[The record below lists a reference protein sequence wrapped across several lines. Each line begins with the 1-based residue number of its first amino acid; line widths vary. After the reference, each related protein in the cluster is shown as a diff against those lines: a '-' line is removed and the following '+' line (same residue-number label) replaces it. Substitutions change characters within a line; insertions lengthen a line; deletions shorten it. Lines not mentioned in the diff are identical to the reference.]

1 MWCQDKR
8 SIIKDSL
15 HLQTPPN
22 LWSASHQSSLTTR
35 QNEHR
40 PLGAHTRV
48 LSVITPT
55 SPPQYPDDELMSLDE
70 YISQMKPTY
79 TAIHTKLAQPKFLQ
93 ATRDPLLLP
102 PLKLRNPES

>member
-1 MWCQDKR
+1 MSTAHLVHTQGSCQ
-8 SIIKDSL
+8 SL
-15 HLQTPPN
+15 LQPHPHN
-22 LWSASHQSSLTTR
+22 ILA
-35 QNEHR
+35 
-40 PLGAHTRV
+40 
-48 LSVITPT
+48 
-55 SPPQYPDDELMSLDE
+55 QYPDDELMSLDE